1 MSASANKV
9 RGDAPSV
16 GKIDA
21 EAGMALARRARN
33 LRDKQAVYV
42 NYVDVCSSAL
52 STMTAT
58 RIAELREEGLNT
70 EAHDALLAQL
80 RGLRTRFTELDALT
94 RSLLL
99 LAEEKGSE
107 AIVWEE
113 LLGVMNAL
121 QAVEMEARAA
131 QNRAALAAIFRE
143 YMGEK
148 GSRTRRL
155 TMEMSTHLA
164 RRFNALTTEVRDI
177 QTMNYGRKD
186 AFTPGNLL
194 ERLVAIGEANPEL
207 LVQLGAP
214 HEVPTLKKK
223 EG

>member
-1 MSASANKV
+1 MSASANKG
-9 RGDAPSV
+9 RGDAPGV
-16 GKIDA
+16 GKLNADS
-21 EAGMALARRARN
+21 GLALARRARN

-52 STMTAT
+52 SAMTAS
-58 RIAELREEGLNT
+58 RVAELREEGLNT

-80 RGLRTRFTELDALT
+80 RGLRTRFTELDGLS

-99 LAEEKGSE
+99 LAEEKGSDSV
-107 AIVWEE
+107 VWEE

-131 QNRAALAAIFRE
+131 QNRAALAAVFRE
-143 YMGEK
+143 YMGER
-148 GSRTRRL
+148 GSRTRKV
-155 TMEMSTHLA
+155 TMEVNSHLA
-164 RRFNALTTEVRDI
+164 RRFNALGTEVREL
-177 QTMNYGRKD
+177 QAMNYGRKD
-186 AFTPGNLL
+186 AFTQGNLL

-214 HEVPTLKKK
+214 HEIPSPKKR